1 METDIK
7 HEIHQPQHQEQSL
20 FASVWYFVRHYIEM
34 CLAMCIGGIPL
45 IFLFFWGAA
54 RLGYPD
60 FVQRFPE
67 LSIMVIGIILS
78 LIMGAWMRIRGMTW
92 RLSLE
97 MGSTTILLGILLVGL
112 SGLGILQR
120 SSQLEWMKLLACPVM
135 LIPMFIRLDHY
146 SGRMDHSLHSM
157 HAMH

>member
-7 HEIHQPQHQEQSL
+7 HEIHHHPQQSL
-20 FASVWYFVRHYIEM
+20 FASAWHFVRHLIEM

-45 IFLFFWGAA
+45 IILFFWGAS

-60 FVQRFPE
+60 LVQRLPG

-78 LIMGAWMRIRGMTW
+78 LIMIAWMRIRGMTW

-97 MGSTTILLGILLVGL
+97 MGSTTIILGIVLVGL
-112 SGLGILQR
+112 SGHGILPR
-120 SSQLEWMKLLACPVM
+120 S
-135 LIPMFIRLDHY
+135 
-146 SGRMDHSLHSM
+146 
-157 HAMH
+157 